1 MKTSERFAEVTNSM
15 ETIVPVIGY
24 AESPISVR
32 I

>member
-1 MKTSERFAEVTNSM
+1 MKTSERFMEVKNST

-24 AESPISVR
+24 AESPIFVR

>member
-1 MKTSERFAEVTNSM
+1 MKIIEGFAEVKNSM